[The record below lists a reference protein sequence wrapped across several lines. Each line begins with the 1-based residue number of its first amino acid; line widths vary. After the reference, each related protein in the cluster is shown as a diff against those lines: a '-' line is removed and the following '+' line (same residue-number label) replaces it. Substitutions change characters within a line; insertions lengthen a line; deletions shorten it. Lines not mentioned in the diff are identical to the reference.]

1 MTISKHAGA
10 VLFCILGMF
19 NALPSAVAAESSAKP
34 TQEIVKLWPGTPPGT
49 NKSSVTEE
57 AKDTHVPDA
66 GRVVHV
72 ITNVTEPTFTVLRP
86 QAGRATGA
94 GMIVLPGGG
103 FGALAWDLEGTEVAR
118 WLADRGITAFIL
130 KYRVGG
136 SDPAMQAKIAEILSK
151 QLSPEERFDQFMQV
165 IEPRRRIAVEDAA
178 QAVRLIRADP
188 NKYGVAADRIG
199 VMGFSAGAMTTMGLV
214 LEGDAATRPNFAA
227 PIYGAMPSAPV
238 PKDGP
243 PIFIA
248 VAADDKTVAAAKSI
262 AMFEAWQ
269 QAGLRAELHIYE
281 TGGHGFG
288 LGKPDTATT
297 GWTDNFAAWLVAH
310 ELMNGSNAEK
320 AR

>member
-1 MTISKHAGA
+1 MTISNRVRAALFSIFGTLNMLTAAIAADSSAGA
-10 VLFCILGMF
+10 
-19 NALPSAVAAESSAKP
+19 
-34 TQEIVKLWPGTPPGT
+34 TQEVVKLWPGTPPGAQ
-49 NKSSVTEE
+49 NAPLKEE

-72 ITNVTEPTFTVLRP
+72 ITNVSEPSMTVVRP
-86 QAGRATGA
+86 AAGKATGA

-136 SDPAMQAKIAEILSK
+136 SDPAMQAKVAEIFAK
-151 QLSPEERFDQFMQV
+151 KLSPEERFDEFMKV
-165 IEPRRRIAVEDAA
+165 IEPRRRVAVDDAA
-178 QAVRLIRADP
+178 QAVRLVRAGAD
-188 NKYGVAADRIG
+188 KYGVVPDRIG
-199 VMGFSAGAMTTMGLV
+199 MMGFSAGAMTTMGVV

-227 PIYGAMPSAPV
+227 PIYGAMPPAPV

-262 AMFEAWQ
+262 EMFEAWQ
-269 QAGLRAELHIYE
+269 RAGLASELHIYE

-288 LGKPDTATT
+288 LGKPGTATT
-297 GWTDNFAAWLVAH
+297 SWTGTFAAWLAAH
-310 ELMNGSNAEK
+310 QLVSDSSADK
-320 AR
+320 SR